1 MVKQMDYG
9 VNMFLAKALENRG
22 LTTYSHE
29 LTHLFDR
36 TVILNNSG
44 RRDGIGGEF
53 YARGIYE
60 TYEAV
65 NESILNLNLI
75 FNEKG
80 KDGYRNTDPSRFV
93 KEEDLR
99 KYMGGVFDVLYT
111 LDYLE
116 AKEVLNKDTNTK
128 KEYFNKIEQK
138 EDGRSVDTG
147 KHTIDVFKN
156 IDVNLAN
163 NLHTIRDLINNDLVV
178 SRYAFQ
184 GISTI
189 GEARTNGYYVID
201 MFRPIFAGI
210 QNDNGASRRYNNEKN
225 II

>member
-1 MVKQMDYG
+1 
-9 VNMFLAKALENRG
+9 MFLAKALENRG

-80 KDGYRNTDPSRFV
+80 KDGYRNTDPSRFA

-138 EDGRSVDTG
+138 EDGRSGDTG

-156 IDVNLAN
+156 IDVNLAY

-184 GISTI
+184 GISTT

>member
-1 MVKQMDYG
+1 
-9 VNMFLAKALENRG
+9 MFLAKVLENRG

-80 KDGYRNTDPSRFV
+80 KDGYRNTDPSRFA

-138 EDGRSVDTG
+138 EDGRSGDTG

-184 GISTI
+184 GISTT

>member
-1 MVKQMDYG
+1 
-9 VNMFLAKALENRG
+9 MFLAKALENRG

-29 LTHLFDR
+29 LTHLFDK

-80 KDGYRNTDPSRFV
+80 KDGYRNTDPSRFA

-138 EDGRSVDTG
+138 EDGRSGDTG
-147 KHTIDVFKN
+147 KHTIDIFKN

-184 GISTI
+184 GISTT

>member
-1 MVKQMDYG
+1 
-9 VNMFLAKALENRG
+9 MFLAKALENRG

-80 KDGYRNTDPSRFV
+80 KDGYRNTDPSRFA

-138 EDGRSVDTG
+138 EDGRSGDTG
-147 KHTIDVFKN
+147 KHTIDIFKN

-184 GISTI
+184 GISTTV
-189 GEARTNGYYVID
+189 EARTNGYYVID

>member
-1 MVKQMDYG
+1 
-9 VNMFLAKALENRG
+9 MFLAKALENRG

-44 RRDGIGGEF
+44 RRDGVGGEF

-116 AKEVLNKDTNTK
+116 AKEVLKKDANIK

-138 EDGRSVDTG
+138 EDGRNVDTG

-184 GISTI
+184 GISTT

>member
-1 MVKQMDYG
+1 
-9 VNMFLAKALENRG
+9 MFLAKALENRG

-36 TVILNNSG
+36 TVILNNNG
-44 RRDGIGGEF
+44 RRDGVGGEF

-60 TYEAV
+60 TYEDV
-65 NESILNLNLI
+65 KESILNLNLI

-80 KDGYRNTDPSRFV
+80 KDGYRNTDPTRFT
-93 KEEDLR
+93 KEEDLK
-99 KYMGGVFDVLYT
+99 KYMGGVFDVLYS

-116 AKEVLNKDTNTK
+116 AKEVLSKDSNTK
-128 KEYFNKIEQK
+128 KQYFNKIEQK
-138 EDGRSVDTG
+138 EDGRSSDTG

-156 IDVNLAN
+156 IDINTAN
-163 NLHTIRDLINNDLVV
+163 NLHNIKDLIDNDLVV

-184 GISTI
+184 GISTT
-189 GEARTNGYYVID
+189 GEARTNGYYIID

-210 QNDNGASRRYNNEKN
+210 QNNNGASRRYYYEKN

>member
-1 MVKQMDYG
+1 
-9 VNMFLAKALENRG
+9 MFLAKALDNRG

-80 KDGYRNTDPSRFV
+80 KDGYRNTDPSRFA

-138 EDGRSVDTG
+138 EDGRSGDTG

-156 IDVNLAN
+156 IDGNLAD

-184 GISTI
+184 GIRTT
-189 GEARTNGYYVID
+189 GQARTNGYYVID
-201 MFRPIFAGI
+201 MFKPIFAGI

>member
-1 MVKQMDYG
+1 
-9 VNMFLAKALENRG
+9 MFLAKALENRG

-29 LTHLFDR
+29 LTHLFDK

-80 KDGYRNTDPSRFV
+80 KDGYRNTDPSRFA

-138 EDGRSVDTG
+138 EDGRSGDTG
-147 KHTIDVFKN
+147 KHTIDIFKN

-184 GISTI
+184 GISTT

-225 II
+225 SI

>member
-1 MVKQMDYG
+1 
-9 VNMFLAKALENRG
+9 MFLAKALENRG

-80 KDGYRNTDPSRFV
+80 KDGYRNTDPSRFA

-184 GISTI
+184 GISTT

>member
-1 MVKQMDYG
+1 
-9 VNMFLAKALENRG
+9 MFLAKALENRG

-80 KDGYRNTDPSRFV
+80 KDGYRNTEPSRFA

-138 EDGRSVDTG
+138 EDGRSGDTG

-184 GISTI
+184 GISTT

-201 MFRPIFAGI
+201 MFKPIFAGI

>member
-1 MVKQMDYG
+1 
-9 VNMFLAKALENRG
+9 MFLAKALENRG

-138 EDGRSVDTG
+138 EDGRSGDTG

-156 IDVNLAN
+156 IDVDLAN

-184 GISTI
+184 GISTT

>member
-1 MVKQMDYG
+1 
-9 VNMFLAKALENRG
+9 MFLAKALENRG

-44 RRDGIGGEF
+44 RRDGVGGEF

-65 NESILNLNLI
+65 NEGILNLNLI

-138 EDGRSVDTG
+138 EDGRSGDTG
-147 KHTIDVFKN
+147 KHTIDIFKN

-184 GISTI
+184 GISTT

>member
-1 MVKQMDYG
+1 
-9 VNMFLAKALENRG
+9 MFLAKALDNRG

-80 KDGYRNTDPSRFV
+80 KDGYRNTDPSRFA

-138 EDGRSVDTG
+138 EDGRSGDTG

-184 GISTI
+184 GISTT

>member
-1 MVKQMDYG
+1 
-9 VNMFLAKALENRG
+9 MFLAKALENRG

-80 KDGYRNTDPSRFV
+80 KDGYRNTDPSRFA

-138 EDGRSVDTG
+138 EDGRSGDTG

-156 IDVNLAN
+156 IDGNLAD

-184 GISTI
+184 GISTT

-201 MFRPIFAGI
+201 MFKPIFAGI

>member
-1 MVKQMDYG
+1 
-9 VNMFLAKALENRG
+9 MFLAKALENRG

-36 TVILNNSG
+36 TIILNNSG

-184 GISTI
+184 GISTT

>member
-1 MVKQMDYG
+1 
-9 VNMFLAKALENRG
+9 MFLAKALDNRG

-53 YARGIYE
+53 YTRGIYE

-80 KDGYRNTDPSRFV
+80 KDGYRNTDPSRFA

-138 EDGRSVDTG
+138 EDGRSGDTG

-184 GISTI
+184 GISTT

>member
-1 MVKQMDYG
+1 
-9 VNMFLAKALENRG
+9 MFLAKALENRG

-99 KYMGGVFDVLYT
+99 KYMGGIFDVLYT